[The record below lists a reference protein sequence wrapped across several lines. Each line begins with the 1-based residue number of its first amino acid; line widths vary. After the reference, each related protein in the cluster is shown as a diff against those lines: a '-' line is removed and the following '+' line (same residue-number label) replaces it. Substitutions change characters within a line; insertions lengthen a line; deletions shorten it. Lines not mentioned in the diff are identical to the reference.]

1 MLMMN
6 LIYFIEQKALVN
18 MLYIVNYS
26 DTNHYF
32 LFFYSSVLNPIPYG
46 GGADSAL
53 LQIVFFIT
61 SVRDTAELRNLVT
74 FFDQA

>member
-6 LIYFIEQKALVN
+6 LIYMIEQKALVN

-26 DTNHYF
+26 HTNHYF
-32 LFFYSSVLNPIPYG
+32 LFFYSSVLNPIPHE
-46 GGADSAL
+46 GADSAL

-61 SVRDTAELRNLVT
+61 SVRDAAELRNLVT